1 MSAAPFERPARRYI
15 TVYDTPSN
23 LGGSFTVSIV
33 ETLAGTAVKVRVWYG
48 PATEQGWEAWKD
60 WDGYTFQTDRAALTN
75 ERRMPLF
82 KENVDRAE

>member
-48 PATEQGWEAWKD
+48 ARRRKAGRRGRIGTATRSR
-60 WDGYTFQTDRAALTN
+60 QTAQ
-75 ERRMPLF
+75 P
-82 KENVDRAE
+82 